1 MPWRIVLRNHG
12 SHICDGKLLGGII
25 FCCLRNCVFKLSC
38 WLLSGL
44 DGGGCVHSLSLGFL
58 LRDFGSIGRYRFLCC
73 RILLQLF
80 SNDLLELF
88 CWVLSI
94 IDDVIELHELLVWL
108 LFGCI
113 GPNISLHFDLCSGQL
128 LRRRSKHVY
137 ELRCGILSSNHRP
150 IELHE
155 LFVWLF
161 FGCNGP
167 NIDLYFDL

>member
-12 SHICDGKLLGGII
+12 SHICDGELLGGII
-25 FCCLRNCVFKLSC
+25 FCCLRKCVFRLSC

-44 DGGGCVHSLSLGFL
+44 DGGGSVHSLSLGFL
-58 LRDFGSIGRYRFLCC
+58 LRDFGSLGRYRFLCC

-94 IDDVIELHELLVWL
+94 IDDVIELHELLVRL

-113 GPNISLHFDLCSGQL
+113 GPNINLYFDLCSRNL
-128 LRRRSKHVY
+128 L
-137 ELRCGILSSNHRP
+137 
-150 IELHE
+150 
-155 LFVWLF
+155 
-161 FGCNGP
+161 
-167 NIDLYFDL
+167 